1 MVAVDKSPTL
11 LAYRNKMMEVL
22 GLIYPVLS
30 LSFLQEVVEEHI
42 QNKFKDS
49 EAEIRN
55 SYTRKTTES
64 TLLAIS
70 DFIDR
75 KKPCCT
81 GAGTLFKQHDQERN
95 LMFETMQ
102 SFLDLRKMHKKEM
115 FKYPKGTPEFNKYNL
130 LQLLTS
136 KI

>member
-1 MVAVDKSPTL
+1 MVAINSSPTL
-11 LAYRNKMMEVL
+11 LAYRNKMIEVL
-22 GLIYPVLS
+22 SLIYPVLN
-30 LSFLQEVVEEHI
+30 LSFLSKVVEDDI
-42 QNKFKDS
+42 QKNFRDA

-70 DFIDR
+70 DFIDK

-81 GAGTLFKQHDQERN
+81 GMGTLFKQHDQSRN

-102 SFLDLRKMHKKEM
+102 SFLDLRKIYKKKM
-115 FKYPKGTPEFNKYNL
+115 FDYEKGTDGYKKYNL
-130 LQLLTS
+130 LQLLT
-136 KI
+136 